1 MVSLLRV
8 FFFFVFLF
16 LFFLHSSHS
25 HHSHSSHCFFYS
37 FCFTFDTRD
46 FLSGMVGWLLVGL
59 ASRFFF
65 RALNDGFLSV
75 FCQEFFFFINDVF
88 VMGRGFSMI

>member
-1 MVSLLRV
+1 MVHCYE

-16 LFFLHSSHS
+16 LFFFI
-25 HHSHSSHCFFYS
+25 HHILIIHIHHIVFSTPFVLRLIPGIFY
-37 FCFTFDTRD
+37 RE
-46 FLSGMVGWLLVGL
+46 WLVGCWL
-59 ASRFFF
+59 VWRHVFF